1 MKANI
6 LTFCAV
12 CAVVVCCTFLFG
24 GYGLI
29 LSGSLFA
36 AAIAEGLPDQKEG
49 QEDSRT
55 GL

>member
-24 GYGLI
+24 GCGLI

-49 QEDSRT
+49 QEDSRK